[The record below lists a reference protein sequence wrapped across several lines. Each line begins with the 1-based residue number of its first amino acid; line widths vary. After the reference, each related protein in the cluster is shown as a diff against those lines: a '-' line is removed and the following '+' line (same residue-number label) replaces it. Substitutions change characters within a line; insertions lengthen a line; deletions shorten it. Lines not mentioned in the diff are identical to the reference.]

1 MNAGQKSVKRVA
13 AANVLSRDTVC
24 ISCRY
29 RIANAPSRRHA
40 SAAAAVAEQPA
51 EDSHQSSNTPA
62 QATGPKKA
70 FRLVCG
76 TVVSRPPVLT
86 RELTSFEKAFFLY
99 QKRLNERLALP
110 FTRYFYIKKDTPA
123 DIEWKRKAAVRKTA
137 ARDVGVYNAYS
148 DEGWNDEVLAGSTL
162 SEPEDI
168 VEKLIRDAEG
178 KDIIDADPVGDEETK
193 GRTVSGKES
202 SSEGVRKPVGEVSID
217 RPLSRRTKDDEE
229 NNTKSL
235 NRRLDRNLYL
245 LVKNKHGH
253 WRFPQDRLYARE
265 GLHQAAERVLLQAG
279 GINMNTWVVGN
290 HPIGYYMNKFAAPIL
305 SKILPN
311 RLVSATTS
319 EKEQQEFGEKVFFMK
334 VRIFAGQTDLKLNE
348 LGDTEY
354 EWLVKEEIEERVSKK
369 YWMAIRNMLS
379 AR

>member
-1 MNAGQKSVKRVA
+1 
-13 AANVLSRDTVC
+13 
-24 ISCRY
+24 
-29 RIANAPSRRHA
+29 RHA
-40 SAAAAVAEQPA
+40 SAAAAVAEKPA

-178 KDIIDADPVGDEETK
+178 KDIIDAEPVGDEETK
-193 GRTVSGKES
+193 
-202 SSEGVRKPVGEVSID
+202 VRKPVGEVSID
-217 RPLSRRTKDDEE
+217 RPLSRRTRDDEE

-311 RLVSATTS
+311 RL
-319 EKEQQEFGEKVFFMK
+319 QEFGEKVFFMK